1 MAGINLVLDTNVFV
15 TYARYGRLQ
24 NLVQC
29 VLYHQLNLLVD
40 GTLLAEID
48 DVLRRPGVLKADV
61 ITAGD
66 VVPFIREFTI
76 RVVTRTAYTLSPDP
90 EDNYLFDIALQ
101 YKALVIVTDEKALL
115 NFGPH
120 RLLSGRCNGLK
131 RIFPDRYEA
140 MPAPVFPGA
149 VR

>member
-115 NFGPH
+115 NFGASPVAI
-120 RLLSGRCNGLK
+120 RSLQWFKEN
-131 RIFPDRYEA
+131 FPR
-140 MPAPVFPGA
+140 PV
-149 VR
+149 